1 MNSDLNAIPTPETQ
15 TSPAE
20 ASAPRPKREFRP
32 ADRLA
37 AAAVCLLAILFLNS
51 GFEGNGLLIWLPLTL
66 LLVGTPF
73 YLRRFAIPL
82 TPKKIVLY
90 ALLPLFALPRLLFDS
105 GDVYLLSHAFVLLG
119 FMYFVHLL
127 CADSGRLPG
136 ECLVPEMA
144 KAVFAM
150 PLSEFGAAPEALL
163 SSKKKGVGRAIGAI
177 LLGLAIA
184 VVPTFVVLF
193 LLILSDSSFERM
205 LENIFTALPEIH
217 VGTLLFT
224 VPFGI
229 LLGFYVFGH
238 LWACGTHALGG
249 GVQEETANHF
259 KLVLRFAPVAMVCA
273 AVFPLLCL
281 YLPFFLSQIPYF
293 IGGFSGTLPEGLT
306 YADYARRGFFELCTV
321 AVINATVLWGITA
334 FTRRKNDRLPL
345 PARITAVLLA
355 FFTLTLL
362 TSATA
367 KMLLYID
374 SYGLS
379 RKRIYVLWLMGLLAV
394 IFLLG
399 LLHQFLPR
407 MRTAALIFA
416 AVVLFVGIFLFA
428 DFDRIIADYN
438 VDAYLN
444 GQLKTVDVDMIGR
457 LSAGSTHA
465 LLRLYDEAEDHS
477 IRERTAVYLDRFAER
492 EYEPADLNLTRA
504 AAQAA
509 VKARPEFERGFV
521 RSLQGI
527 LGTGG

>member
-1 MNSDLNAIPTPETQ
+1 MNSTPDNAPEMQ
-15 TSPAE
+15 NLPAE
-20 ASAPRPKREFRP
+20 LPVPRPKREFRP
-32 ADRLA
+32 VDRIA
-37 AAAVCLLAILFLNS
+37 AVAVCLLSILFLNN
-51 GFEGNGLLIWLPLTL
+51 GFEDRGLLIWLPLIL

-73 YLRRFAIPL
+73 YLRRFSITL
-82 TPKKIVLY
+82 TGKKILLY
-90 ALLPLFALPRLLFDS
+90 ALLPFFALPRLLFDS

-119 FMYFVHLL
+119 YMYIVHLI
-127 CADSGRLPG
+127 CADTGRAPG
-136 ECLVPEMA
+136 ECFVPELA

-150 PLSEFGAAPEALL
+150 PLSEYGAAPEAIL
-163 SSKKKGVGRAIGAI
+163 SSKKKGVGRAIGSV
-177 LLGLAIA
+177 LGGLAIA
-184 VVPTFVVLF
+184 VVPTFVVLI
-193 LLILSDSSFERM
+193 LLILSDSSFEQM
-205 LENIFTALPEIH
+205 LENIFTGLPDINA
-217 VGTLLFT
+217 GTLIFS
-224 VPFGI
+224 VPLGI

-249 GVQEETANHF
+249 GVKAETAERF
-259 KLVLRFAPVAMVCA
+259 KTSLRFAPVPMVCA

-281 YLPFFLSQIPYF
+281 YLLFFLSQVPYF
-293 IGGFSGTLPEGLT
+293 VGGFSGTLPEGLT

-321 AVINATVLWGITA
+321 AVINAAVLLGITLS
-334 FTRRKNDRLPL
+334 TRRKEDRLPL

-407 MRTAALIFA
+407 MRTAVLIFA

-477 IRERTAVYLDRFAER
+477 IRQRTAVYLDRFAER
-492 EYEPADLNLTRA
+492 EYEIADFNFSRA
-504 AAQAA
+504 AALR
-509 VKARPEFERGFV
+509 VLKKCPEHERGFV

>member
-1 MNSDLNAIPTPETQ
+1 MNSTPDNAPEMQ
-15 TSPAE
+15 NLPAE
-20 ASAPRPKREFRP
+20 LPVSRPKREFRP
-32 ADRLA
+32 VDRIA
-37 AAAVCLLAILFLNS
+37 AVAVCLLSILFLNN
-51 GFEGNGLLIWLPLTL
+51 GFEDRGLLIWLPLIL

-73 YLRRFAIPL
+73 YLRRFSIRL
-82 TPKKIVLY
+82 TPKKIALY
-90 ALLPLFALPRLLFDS
+90 ALLPLFALPRLLYDS
-105 GDVYLLSHAFVLLG
+105 GDVYLLSHAFVLPG
-119 FMYFVHLL
+119 FMYIVHLI
-127 CADSGRLPG
+127 CGESGRLPG
-136 ECLVPEMA
+136 ECFVPELA

-150 PLSEFGAAPEALL
+150 PLSEYTAAPEAIRA
-163 SSKKKGVGRAIGAI
+163 SGKKGIGRAIGAV
-177 LLGLAIA
+177 LLGLGIA
-184 VVPTFVVLF
+184 VIPTVVVLI
-193 LLILSDSSFERM
+193 LLVLSDRNFERM
-205 LENIFTALPEIH
+205 FENILQGLPEINI
-217 VGTLLFT
+217 GPLLFAI
-224 VPFGI
+224 PLGI

-238 LWACGTHALGG
+238 LWASGTHALGG
-249 GVQEETANHF
+249 GVKEETAERI
-259 KLVLRFAPVAMVCA
+259 KSSLRFSPVPMVCA

-281 YLPFFLSQIPYF
+281 YLLFFASQIPYF

-321 AVINATVLWGITA
+321 AVINAAVLCGINL
-334 FTRRKNDRLPL
+334 FTRRKDDRLPI
-345 PARITAVLLA
+345 PARITAILLS

-492 EYEPADLNLTRA
+492 EYEIADFNFSRA
-504 AAQAA
+504 AALRAL
-509 VKARPEFERGFV
+509 KKCPEYERGFV

>member
-1 MNSDLNAIPTPETQ
+1 MNSTPDINPEVQASPT
-15 TSPAE
+15 E
-20 ASAPRPKREFRP
+20 APAPRPKRQFRP
-32 ADRLA
+32 IDRI
-37 AAAVCLLAILFLNS
+37 AAAVVCLLGIFFLNS
-51 GFEGNGLLIWLPLTL
+51 GIEGYDLLIWLALTL
-66 LLVGTPF
+66 LLVATPF
-73 YLRRFAIPL
+73 YLRRFSITL
-82 TPKKIVLY
+82 TRKKILLY
-90 ALLPLFALPRLLFDS
+90 ALLPLFALPRLIFDS
-105 GDVYLLSHAFVLLG
+105 GDVYLLSHAFVLTG
-119 FMYFVHLL
+119 FMYIVHLV
-127 CADSGRLPG
+127 CADTGRAPG
-136 ECLVPEMA
+136 ECFVPELA

-150 PLSEFGAAPEALL
+150 PLSEYGAAPEAIL
-163 SSKKKGVGRAIGAI
+163 SSKKKGVGRAIGSV
-177 LLGLAIA
+177 LVGLAIA
-184 VVPTFVVLF
+184 VVPTFVVLI

-205 LENIFTALPEIH
+205 LDNIFTGLPDINA
-217 VGTLLFT
+217 GTLIFS
-224 VPFGI
+224 VPLGI

-249 GVQEETANHF
+249 GVKAETADRF
-259 KLVLRFAPVAMVCA
+259 KTSLRFAPVPMVCA

-281 YLPFFLSQIPYF
+281 YLLFFLSQVPYF
-293 IGGFSGTLPEGLT
+293 VGGFSGTLPEGLT

-321 AVINATVLWGITA
+321 AVINAAVLLGITLS
-334 FTRRKNDRLPL
+334 TRRKEDRLPL

-362 TSATA
+362 ASAAA
-367 KMLLYID
+367 KMLLYIY

-428 DFDRIIADYN
+428 DFDRIIANYN
-438 VDAYLN
+438 VDAYLD
-444 GQLKTVDVDMIGR
+444 GRLETVDVDMIGR
-457 LSAGSTHA
+457 LSAGSVPA
-465 LLRLYDEAEDHS
+465 LLRLYDEAEDGTVRH
-477 IRERTAVYLDRFAER
+477 RAATCLDRFADR

>member
-1 MNSDLNAIPTPETQ
+1 MNSDLNCTPAPEMQ
-15 TSPAE
+15 ASPAG
-20 ASAPRPKREFRP
+20 APAPHPKREFRP
-32 ADRLA
+32 ADRLM

-51 GFEGNGLLIWLPLTL
+51 RFEGHGLLIWLALTL

-73 YLRRFAIPL
+73 YLRRFSIPL
-82 TPKKIVLY
+82 TPRKIALY

-119 FMYFVHLL
+119 FMYIVHMI
-127 CADSGRLPG
+127 CGESGRLPG
-136 ECLVPEMA
+136 ECFVPELA

-150 PLSEFGAAPEALL
+150 PLSEYGAAPEAIR
-163 SSKKKGVGRAIGAI
+163 SSEKKGIGRAIGAV
-177 LLGLAIA
+177 LLGLGIA
-184 VVPTFVVLF
+184 VIPTVVVLV
-193 LLILSDSSFERM
+193 LLVLSDRNFERM
-205 LENIFTALPEIH
+205 FENILQGLPEINI
-217 VGTLLFT
+217 GPLLFAI
-224 VPFGI
+224 PLGI

-249 GVQEETANHF
+249 GVKEETA
-259 KLVLRFAPVAMVCA
+259 KRVKSSLRFAPVPMVCA

-281 YLPFFLSQIPYF
+281 YLLFFASQIPYF
-293 IGGFSGTLPEGLT
+293 IGGFSGTLPKGLT

-321 AVINATVLWGITA
+321 AVINAAVLCGINL
-334 FTRRKNDRLPL
+334 FTRRKDDRLPI
-345 PARITAVLLA
+345 PARITAILLA

-394 IFLLG
+394 IFLLA

-438 VDAYLN
+438 VDAYLD
-444 GQLKTVDVDMIGR
+444 GRLETVDVDMIGR
-457 LSAGSTHA
+457 LSAGSVPA
-465 LLRLYDEAEDHS
+465 LLRLYDEAGDGTV
-477 IRERTAVYLDRFAER
+477 RDRTATYLDRFADR
-492 EYEPADLNLTRA
+492 EYEPADFNLTRA

-509 VKARPEFERGFV
+509 VKARPECERGFV

>member
-1 MNSDLNAIPTPETQ
+1 MNSTPNPTPEMQ
-15 TSPAE
+15 
-20 ASAPRPKREFRP
+20 ASAAAVTAPRPKRQFLP
-32 ADRLA
+32 ADRLM
-37 AAAVCLLAILFLNS
+37 AAAVCLLGILFLNS
-51 GFEGNGLLIWLPLTL
+51 SFEGRDLLIWLALTL

-73 YLRRFAIPL
+73 YLRRFSIRL
-82 TPKKIVLY
+82 TSKKIALY

-119 FMYFVHLL
+119 FMYIVHLI
-127 CADSGRLPG
+127 CGESGRAPG
-136 ECLVPEMA
+136 ECFAPELA

-150 PLSEFGAAPEALL
+150 PLSEYGAAPDAIL
-163 SSKKKGVGRAIGAI
+163 SSKKKGIGRAVGSV
-177 LLGLAIA
+177 LLGLGIA
-184 VVPTFVVLF
+184 VIPTAVVL
-193 LLILSDSSFERM
+193 LLLLVSDSSFERM
-205 LENIFTALPEIH
+205 FENILMGLPEIN
-217 VGTLLFT
+217 VGTLLFS

-229 LLGFYVFGH
+229 LLGFYVFSH

-249 GVQEETANHF
+249 EVKEETAERL
-259 KLVLRFAPVAMVCA
+259 KTSLRFAPVPMVCA

-281 YLPFFLSQIPYF
+281 YLLFFLSQIPYF

-306 YADYARRGFFELCTV
+306 YADYARQGFFELCTV
-321 AVINATVLWGITA
+321 AVINAAVLWGITL
-334 FTRRKNDRLPL
+334 FTRRKNDRLPI

-362 TSATA
+362 TSAAA

-438 VDAYLN
+438 VDAYLDRR
-444 GQLKTVDVDMIGR
+444 LETVDVDMIGH
-457 LSAGSTHA
+457 LSASSTHA
-465 LLRLYDEAEDHS
+465 LLRLYDEAGDNA
-477 IRERTAVYLDRFAER
+477 IRDRVATYLDRFADR

-509 VKARPEFERGFV
+509 VKARPEYERGFV
-521 RSLQGI
+521 LSLNGVW
-527 LGTGG
+527 GS